1 MNMSRSTNL
10 LSRWVSASEGCHLR
24 ARDGSSL
31 IDVVMLP
38 VSVRDVVPFADKRLE
53 EPYDES
59 FGEAGDEVGTANDIV
74 GIKEPERV
82 ILEAGDKLNSV

>member
-24 ARDGSSL
+24 ARDGNSL

-38 VSVRDVVPFADKRLE
+38 VSAWDIVPFADKRLE
-53 EPYDES
+53 EPYDKS
-59 FGEAGDEVGTANDIV
+59 FGKAGDEVGTSSGSRNPNALSSWLGTN
-74 GIKEPERV
+74 
-82 ILEAGDKLNSV
+82 